1 MKLRTWTTLLVV
13 LVGLKILGAPAA
25 YFVARPEEG
34 YVRPEVE
41 AAPGVEGCPDADARP
56 EVPHEVSLLL
66 LVVYGAGAW
75 LLLAGGRRDRR
86 AVYLG
91 VSFLLIAGLY
101 TGRLLSGFLDSS
113 GAVLPVG
120 VRVLQACAP
129 DAFLPFYLW
138 LFARS
143 FPRLPGSRGRWRLVD
158 AGVTT
163 AAVVGVGL
171 FAANL
176 ARPVVAEQGGA
187 FLGLFERAEGVLFT
201 FPVVL
206 LVAGALAVVVANTR
220 RAAAGERRRAQV
232 FVAGLVAGLAPILLQ
247 VLAEGLIKPY
257 ECFSYRPA
265 VRSALEVFIF
275 SCVASVPFTTA
286 YAVLV
291 HKVLD
296 VRLIARRALQYAL
309 ARYTTLALAL
319 VPFAALCTYLVRHRD
334 HTLTQL
340 FTGSRL
346 GVLLAATTLGVL
358 AMRYRRPV
366 LDAVDRRFFREQYD
380 ARKLLTLLVEQIRS
394 SSHPAALADLV
405 AHGIGRALH
414 LETVA
419 VLVADPETGLQKDPP
434 GKVRPLDPAS
444 ALGSLVAAAS
454 EPLEVD
460 LEAPRT
466 PIRHLP
472 EEDRHWVAD
481 GGFHLLVPM
490 ISSDG
495 QLLGVIALG
504 GKKSGLPFLR
514 EDRQLLATIA
524 ASAAP
529 TLELQ
534 LLRHRPAAEE
544 AAPAAELPTTAPA
557 RECLQCGRLFLPAIE
572 TCSRCENG
580 LEVASVPF
588 VVPGKFRFECR
599 LGSGGMGVV
608 YLAVDLALGR
618 PVAVKTLRR
627 MSPEDAM
634 RLRREARTAAAVSH
648 PNLAFVFGVET
659 WRGTPM
665 LILEYLE
672 RGTLSQHLSKKSMD
686 SMETVE
692 LGIAMAGAL
701 ERLHA
706 ADILHRDVKPSN
718 IGYAR
723 DGTPKLMDFGIA
735 RARFDPRGEV
745 TTGAG
750 GDGSLH
756 PTLIWGHQEVTASSS
771 QRLVGTLFYLP
782 PEAFDG
788 ARPGPTFDLWA
799 LCLVLFEC
807 LAARR
812 VFDGDDVRGV
822 IRAIRQAGVPD
833 VRRYRPDCPRVLTD
847 FLARNL
853 SRLGA
858 QRAATAADLRRQL
871 EEVRRQLVA

>member
-1 MKLRTWTTLLVV
+1 MQLKVWTTILVA
-13 LVGLKILGAPAA
+13 LVALKILGATAA
-25 YFVARPEEG
+25 YFVAR
-34 YVRPEVE
+34 
-41 AAPGVEGCPDADARP
+41 AAGGF
-56 EVPHEVSLLL
+56 VPHEVSLLL
-66 LVVYGAGAW
+66 IAVYSAGAW

-91 VSFLLIAGLY
+91 VSFLLIASMY
-101 TGRLLSGFLDSS
+101 TDSLLSGFLASP
-113 GAVLPVG
+113 GPVLPAV
-120 VRVLQACAP
+120 VRALRTCAP

-143 FPRLPGSRGRWRLVD
+143 FPRLPGSPARRRLVD
-158 AGVTT
+158 AGVAT
-163 AAVVGVGL
+163 AAVFGVGL

-176 ARPVVAEQGGA
+176 ARLVVAEEGGELLRYVQRARGVA
-187 FLGLFERAEGVLFT
+187 FV
-201 FPVVL
+201 FPLVL
-206 LVAGALAVVVANTR
+206 LVVGALAVVVGKAR
-220 RAAAGERRRAQV
+220 RAAARERRRVQV

-247 VLAEGLIKPY
+247 ILGEELIPAY
-257 ECFSYRPA
+257 GRFSHQPA
-265 VRSALEVFIF
+265 ARAALQTFIF
-275 SCVASVPFTTA
+275 SCFASVPFTTA

-319 VPFAALCTYLVRHRD
+319 VPFAALCTYLIRHRD

-380 ARKLLTLLVEQIRS
+380 ARKLLTLLVEQTRS
-394 SSHPAALADLV
+394 SSHPAALADLI

-419 VLVADPETGLQKDPP
+419 VLVADPETGLQRDPP

-444 ALGSLVAAAS
+444 SLGSLVAAAS

-534 LLRHRPAAEE
+534 SLRRRPSAGE
-544 AAPAAELPTTAPA
+544 AAPAAELPTTVPA
-557 RECLQCGRLFLPAIE
+557 RECLRCGRLFLPAIE
-572 TCSRCENG
+572 TCSHCQNG

-627 MSPEDAM
+627 LSPEDAM
-634 RLRREARTAAAVSH
+634 RLRREARTAATVSH

-672 RGTLSQHLSKKSMD
+672 GGTLSDHLSRKPMD
-686 SMETVE
+686 PMETVE

-750 GDGSLH
+750 AGDGSLH
-756 PTLIWGHQEVTASSS
+756 PTLIWGQQEVTTSSS

-788 ARPGPTFDLWA
+788 AYPGPTFDLWA
-799 LCLVLFEC
+799 LCLVLYEC
-807 LAARR
+807 LTARR
-812 VFDGDDVRGV
+812 VFDGDDVQGI